1 MHMLSCKDASRLL
14 SQREDRALLPFERI
28 RLRLHLLFCDACRRF
43 GAQLRFMRRAMRL
56 YRT

>member
-1 MHMLSCKDASRLL
+1 MLSCKDASRLL